1 MSNFRFKL
9 AELISQDDKNQVQI
23 SNELGITKQKLTNW
37 KSGYSEPCID
47 DLIKLAKYFDVTVD
61 YLVGIEE

>member
-1 MSNFRFKL
+1 MSGFRFKL

-23 SNELGITKQKLTNW
+23 SKELKISKQKLTNW

-47 DLIKLAKYFDVTVD
+47 ELIKIAKYFDVTID
-61 YLVGIEE
+61 YLVGNED